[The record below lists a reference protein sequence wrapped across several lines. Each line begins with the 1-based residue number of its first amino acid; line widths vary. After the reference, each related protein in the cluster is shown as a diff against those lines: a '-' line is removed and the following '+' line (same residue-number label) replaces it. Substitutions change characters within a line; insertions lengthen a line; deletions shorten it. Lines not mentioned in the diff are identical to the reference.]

1 MIIIKTF
8 AKSILIYCFNLHFLD
23 ACEVKCLFTRL
34 LHLHFSGM
42 PLCRGV
48 WLEENLS
55 LEILLKLLQWSG
67 LIPLYNAFLGKDP
80 NSRNLAGGTI
90 SPSPFLPLDGT
101 SLLG

>member
-23 ACEVKCLFTRL
+23 SCEVKCLFTRL

-48 WLEENLS
+48 WLEEKPLTGNTFEAAAVVWADPS
-55 LEILLKLLQWSG
+55 L
-67 LIPLYNAFLGKDP
+67 
-80 NSRNLAGGTI
+80 
-90 SPSPFLPLDGT
+90 
-101 SLLG
+101 

>member
-1 MIIIKTF
+1 MHV
-8 AKSILIYCFNLHFLD
+8 KSNVFSHVYFICISL
-23 ACEVKCLFTRL
+23 ECLCAGEFGL
-34 LHLHFSGM
+34 KKS
-42 PLCRGV
+42 
-48 WLEENLS
+48 LS